1 MNGCYVESAVVDG
14 KKIWIVKD
22 PVTQATITQ
31 GDTPSAAVRLY
42 EEMKER
48 AGDKSCSD
56 TY

>member
-1 MNGCYVESAVVDG
+1 MNGCYVESVVADG

-31 GDTPSAAVRLY
+31 GDTPSDAVRLY